1 MEGGMPD
8 RYDLLL
14 KGGRVIDPAAA
25 IDAVSDVA
33 VRDGRIAAVRAG
45 IPAASASE
53 VVNVANALVL
63 PGMIDSHAHV
73 FEHMAGRFGLNPD
86 VVGVRSGVPTVV
98 DLGCASFMSM
108 GAFRHYVVERAETR
122 VFSFISIYA
131 GGEGHLSPDMAGAG
145 IDVEAC
151 VRCIEANRDLVKGVK
166 VNAEIGSMSIYGL
179 DKVRKAKQAART
191 AGVPLYVHFGQ
202 LFPVSKDSRIAYDVD
217 AILPDVTELLEP
229 GDIMAHP
236 FSRHPGGFVN
246 AQRCVHPIVR
256 EAVSR
261 GVRIDVGHGS
271 HFSFDMA
278 RKVLDAGILPYT
290 LGADLHGYNTQNQL
304 EPGVV
309 EEHPDPEM
317 AAFSGDARFSLTRA
331 MVELLALGVSLEQV
345 VPMVTSHCAQT
356 LKLEGELGTLRPGV
370 PADVTVLANETGRW
384 TLRDNDGTKV
394 RTERMLSPLFCLRA
408 GRRFDAD
415 ATILPVAEA
424 A

>member
-1 MEGGMPD
+1 MSD
-8 RYDLLL
+8 QYDLLL

-25 IDAVSDVA
+25 IDGVSDVA
-33 VRDGRIAAVRAG
+33 VREGCIAAVGAA
-45 IPAASASE
+45 IPPASARE
-53 VVNVANALVL
+53 VVDVAGALVL

-108 GAFRHYVVERAETR
+108 AAFRHYIVEPAETR
-122 VFSFISIYA
+122 VFSFVSIYA

-151 VRCIEANRDLVKGVK
+151 VRCIEGNRDLVKGVK
-166 VNAEIGSMSIYGL
+166 VNAEIASMSIYGL
-179 DKVRKAKQAART
+179 DKVRKAKEAAK
-191 AGVPLYVHFGQ
+191 AADVPLYVHFGQ
-202 LFPVSKDSRIAYDVD
+202 LFPLPQDIRVDYDID
-217 AILPDVTELLEP
+217 AILPDVAELLEP

-236 FSRHPGGFVN
+236 FSRHPGGFVDG
-246 AQRCVHPIVR
+246 QGRVHPIVG
-256 EAVSR
+256 EAMSR

-278 RKVLDAGILPYT
+278 RKVLDAGILPDT
-290 LGADLHGYNTQNQL
+290 LGADLHGYNTRKRI

-317 AAFSGDARFSLTRA
+317 APFGSDARFSLTLA
-331 MVELLALGVSLEQV
+331 MVELMALGVPLEQI
-345 VPMVTSHCAQT
+345 VPMVTSHCART
-356 LKLEGELGTLRPGV
+356 LKLEGELASLRPGAV
-370 PADVTVLANETGRW
+370 ADVSVLADETGRW
-384 TLRDNDGTKV
+384 ILRDNDGTEV
-394 RTERMLSPLFCLRA
+394 VTQRMLSPLFCLRA

-415 ATILPVAEA
+415 AAILPLLEA